1 MSFCDS
7 DNFQVDDMGVMRH
20 KRSGNTWVDRL
31 MDGVDIDITMFLE
44 NCGYAYIEEDPGD
57 EIVGD
62 RKVSDEIHETSK
74 SWGKERGE
82 GKFRREKKIPSKKS
96 KKYPTKPKPKHS
108 WHKRLSKISIELG
121 DVNAQTEQTAN
132 QEWGDFWD
140 EKRIE
145 IEKKEQAEKEK
156 REQIEKEYWDSWAQ
170 EIEENPG
177 HYAVISV
184 KILVDPDGVSVHDI
198 DTAGVNR
205 GNLPDPYNSESIR
218 SIVMSEW
225 DKLPSTGAKPRE
237 WWELKSPGAAATYV
251 REGFSF
257 QQYNFFTYWDEV
269 NQCYVWKSMNSHNW
283 LCGGWR
289 AHFDHYPDI
298 EKIGDIFSLDKQW
311 LPWKEVSLLSKW
323 INGVDWKIVWE
334 RMYEIRMRKSSNR
347 VFDSE
352 YIIGDGWENRS
363 RMGSKDW
370 QIPRILFHIL
380 F

>member
-1 MSFCDS
+1 
-7 DNFQVDDMGVMRH
+7 
-20 KRSGNTWVDRL
+20 
-31 MDGVDIDITMFLE
+31 MFLE

-156 REQIEKEYWDSWAQ
+156 REQIEKEYWESWVQ

-184 KILVDPDGVSVHDI
+184 KILVDSDGVSVHDI
-198 DTAGVNR
+198 DKAGINR

-225 DKLPSTGAKPRE
+225 DRYALMNEIHGRP
-237 WWELKSPGAAATYV
+237 
-251 REGFSF
+251 GFSF

-269 NQCYVWKSMNSHNW
+269 NQFYVWKSMNSHNC

-289 AHFDHYPDI
+289 AHSDHYPDI
-298 EKIGDIFSLDKQW
+298 KKIGDIFCLDKQW
-311 LPWKEVSLLSKW
+311 LPWKEVSLLGKW
-323 INGVDWKIVWE
+323 INGIDWRIVWE
-334 RMYEIRMRKSSNR
+334 RMYEIRMRESSNR

-352 YIIGDGWENRS
+352 YIIGDGWLNRS

-370 QIPRILFHIL
+370 QIPRMLFHIL